1 MCIDRGYLMTIVES
15 DSMLLV
21 DIINRKVLRGR
32 YIASII
38 NQIWSLMHKGV
49 LFLSTSLGKEMA
61 FQIRWLI
68 WMLQTKST
76 LLSSL

>member
-1 MCIDRGYLMTIVES
+1 MTIVES

-21 DIINRKVLRGR
+21 DIINRKVLRDR

-38 NQIWSLMHKGV
+38 NQIWSLMHNGV

-61 FQIRWLI
+61 LQIRWLI
-68 WMLQTKST
+68 WVLQTKST

>member
-1 MCIDRGYLMTIVES
+1 MTIVES
-15 DSMLLV
+15 DSMLLLV
-21 DIINRKVLRGR
+21 DIINRKVLRDR

-49 LFLSTSLGKEMA
+49 LFLSTSLGNEMA
-61 FQIRWLI
+61 LQIRWLI
-68 WMLQTKST
+68 WVLQTKST